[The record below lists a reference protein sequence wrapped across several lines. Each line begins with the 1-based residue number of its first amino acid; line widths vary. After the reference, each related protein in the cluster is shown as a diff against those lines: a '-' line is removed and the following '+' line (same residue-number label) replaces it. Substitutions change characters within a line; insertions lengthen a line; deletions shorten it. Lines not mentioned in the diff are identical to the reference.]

1 MISSSPFA
9 LELRDVAHGE
19 VLRGVSAGFA
29 GEVLHVLRGEPH
41 AEVDAVLRILGL
53 LEVPE
58 RGEVL
63 MRGRATRALDD
74 TARAELRSL
83 ECGYVFAAPFLLAD
97 FTIIENVAMPL
108 FKIAQVGPE
117 EARSRTV
124 SALEFVGLGDMIE
137 APAAELPPAEQ
148 RRVALARALVHEP
161 SVMLIEQLD
170 ASFDTLPTED
180 FAALVRSACGRYG
193 VAAIATV
200 SPGFRAAER
209 DRVIDFAD
217 GAIRNDSEAV
227 RGS

>member
-1 MISSSPFA
+1 MISSSPFV
-9 LELRDVAHGE
+9 LELRDVAHGT
-19 VLRGVSAGFA
+19 VLRGVNAGFA
-29 GEVLHVLRGEPH
+29 AEMLHVLRSETP
-41 AEVDAVLRILGL
+41 AELDALLRMLGL
-53 LEVPE
+53 LELPE

-63 MRGRATRALDD
+63 LRGQATRVLDD
-74 TARAELRSL
+74 AARAELRSF

-117 EARSRTV
+117 EARRRTV

-137 APAAELPPAEQ
+137 APAAELPPGEQ

-161 SVMLIEQLD
+161 SVILIEQLD
-170 ASFDTLPTED
+170 APFDALPTED
-180 FAALVRSACGRYG
+180 FATLARRACGRYG

-200 SPGFRAAER
+200 SPSFRAAER

-217 GAIRNDSEAV
+217 GVIRSDSEAV